1 MRLAWLLLGLCGFV
15 SAQAEVFKCSGKS
28 GKTVYQQKPCSQEGG
43 RQLDIHADP
52 AREAEAK
59 AKLEAL
65 REENQVRKAA
75 RLEAEKQQAEQQ
87 RQIEEVE
94 AMKRSALAQQQQAD
108 AQRRQAEAL
117 ERRNSYIGAPVIY
130 APVAPMPGIPRLP
143 GLGGSPGYSGD
154 QQHHH
159 EHGRRPGEAS
169 NQPVDDV
176 DARPS
181 AERRGKVGGR

>member
-1 MRLAWLLLGLCGFV
+1 MRLAWLLLGLCGLA

-75 RLEAEKQQAEQQ
+75 RLEAEKQQAERQ

-130 APVAPMPGIPRLP
+130 APVAPMPGIPGLP

-154 QQHHH
+154 QHHH
-159 EHGRRPGEAS
+159 EHERRPGEAP

-176 DARPS
+176 DAKSS